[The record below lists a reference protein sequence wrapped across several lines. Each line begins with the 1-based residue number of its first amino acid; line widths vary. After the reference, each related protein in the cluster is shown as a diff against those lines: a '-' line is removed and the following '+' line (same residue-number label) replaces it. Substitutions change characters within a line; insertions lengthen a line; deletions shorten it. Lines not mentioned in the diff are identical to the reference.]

1 MSHGAMWFE
10 ESLYSEDDSKGYA
23 QQFRVT
29 REVYREKTEFQDL
42 VIFDNPAFGRVLAL
56 DGVIQTTEKD
66 EHFYHEMMAHVAIVA
81 HGAVENV
88 LIIGGG
94 DGGVLREALK
104 HPGVK
109 PTMVELDRSVVDMCK
124 KYMPS
129 LSDGAFDDPRTEL
142 IITDGIKFM
151 AETDR
156 KFDVIIVDS
165 TDPIGPGEVLFTE
178 AFYRDC
184 YRCLSKGGILV
195 NQNGVPNFQPEEVT
209 TTYRRLS
216 PIFSDVRFI
225 VVPVPTYIGGFM
237 TLGWAS
243 DAAEHKDQSAEV
255 IESRVEAAALSTR
268 YYNADIHR
276 ACFALPEYIRKLL
289 VK

>member
-10 ESLYSEDDSKGYA
+10 ESLYAEDDAKGYA

-81 HGAVENV
+81 HGAAKSV
-88 LIIGGG
+88 LIVGGG
-94 DGGVLREALK
+94 DGGVLREVLK
-104 HPGVK
+104 HK
-109 PTMVELDRSVVDMCK
+109 NISPTMVELDRSVVDMCE

-129 LSDGAFDDPRTEL
+129 LSDGAFNDPRTEL

-156 KFDVIIVDS
+156 KFDIIIVDS

-178 AFYRDC
+178 SFYRDC
-184 YRCLSKGGILV
+184 HRCLTDGGILV
-195 NQNGVPNFQPEEVT
+195 NQNGVPSFQPDEVT
-209 TTYRRLS
+209 TTYRRLNS
-216 PIFSDVRFI
+216 IFKDVRFI
-225 VVPVPTYIGGFM
+225 VVPVPTYVGGFM

-243 DAAEHKDQSAEV
+243 DNAELKDREPEV
-255 IESRVEAAALSTR
+255 IAERVKEADLICR
-268 YYNADIHR
+268 YYNADIHQ
-276 ACFALPEYIRKLL
+276 ACFALPEYIRKLM
-289 VK
+289 V

>member
-10 ESLYSEDDSKGYA
+10 ESLYSEDDTKGYA
-23 QQFRVT
+23 QHFRVT

-81 HGAVENV
+81 HGAVKNV

-94 DGGVLREALK
+94 DGGVLRETLK
-104 HPGVK
+104 YPNVS

-124 KYMPS
+124 KYMPT

-156 KFDVIIVDS
+156 KFDVIMVDS

-184 YRCLSKGGILV
+184 HRCLSDGGILV
-195 NQNGVPNFQPEEVT
+195 TQNGVPNFQPAEVT
-209 TTYRRLS
+209 TTYRRLK
-216 PIFSDVRFI
+216 PIFKDTRFI

-243 DAAEHKDQSAEV
+243 DNVRLKDQEIDVLGKRASQAN
-255 IESRVEAAALSTR
+255 LSCR
-268 YYNADIHR
+268 YYNADIHQ
-276 ACFALPEYIRKLL
+276 ACFALPQYIRELL
-289 VK
+289 TD

>member
-10 ESLYSEDDSKGYA
+10 ESLYAEDDAKGYA

-81 HGAVENV
+81 HGAAKNV

-104 HPGVK
+104 HK
-109 PTMVELDRSVVDMCK
+109 NITPTMVELDRSVVDMCK

-156 KFDVIIVDS
+156 KFDIIMVDS

-178 AFYRDC
+178 SFYRDC
-184 YRCLSKGGILV
+184 HRCLTDGGILV
-195 NQNGVPNFQPEEVT
+195 NQNGVPSFQPEEVT

-216 PIFSDVRFI
+216 PIFKDARFI
-225 VVPVPTYIGGFM
+225 VVPVPTYVGGFM

-243 DAAEHKDQSAEV
+243 DNAELKDRDGEV
-255 IESRVEAAALSTR
+255 IAKRVKEAGLGCR
-268 YYNADIHR
+268 YYNADIHK
-276 ACFALPEYIRKLL
+276 ACFALPEYISKLM
-289 VK
+289 V